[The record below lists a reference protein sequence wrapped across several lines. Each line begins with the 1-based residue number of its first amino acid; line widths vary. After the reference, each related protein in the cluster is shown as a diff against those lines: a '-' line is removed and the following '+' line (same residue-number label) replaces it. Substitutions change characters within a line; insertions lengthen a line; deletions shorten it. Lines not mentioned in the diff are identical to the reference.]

1 MKSSGQENAVTNS
14 RHGQESDTAN
24 SSTESPAPTA
34 EATRLKIVSGDAA
47 EKTAVTAG
55 EIIPVRS
62 SPLSEEYKI
71 GEYKG
76 VEFYNPPISP
86 EEAKHAQQLKAK
98 QLSADEAQRLARIAR
113 DRANRFMVAA
123 PDVDFLL
130 DVITRFQ

>member
-1 MKSSGQENAVTNS
+1 MGRN
-14 RHGQESDTAN
+14 RHGE
-24 SSTESPAPTA
+24 SSTIASAHGGSDSLENCQWGS
-34 EATRLKIVSGDAA
+34 A

-62 SPLSEEYKI
+62 SLLSEEYKI

-113 DRANRFMVAA
+113 DRANRFMVSG
-123 PDVDFLL
+123 PDVDMLL
-130 DVITRFQ
+130 DIITRFSK